1 MIEFYAGCL
10 VGAIS
15 LLVASAFFYGRKP
28 TEADRMERLRYYS
41 KIYLRYYSKIYD
53 EIHAI
58 EKAKAAAK
66 KEQS

>member
-41 KIYLRYYSKIYD
+41 KIYD